1 MEKDSEVQ
9 IEATGPGGKASN
21 SLTVD
26 DPDAGLS
33 LEEKKLKVKLK
44 VKQKP
49 PIAFTVNCSQAD
61 ADPGCQRNVNYYGR
75 STSGSSHGCVSCTW
89 FRSWIERILGTLK
102 SPACRR
108 TCT

>member
-44 VKQKP
+44 GAKGTSTIMEGRP
-49 PIAFTVNCSQAD
+49 QAHPM
-61 ADPGCQRNVNYYGR
+61 AVSLVLGFVL
-75 STSGSSHGCVSCTW
+75 GSNEYW
-89 FRSWIERILGTLK
+89 ER
-102 SPACRR
+102 
-108 TCT
+108 